1 MFQDNDY
8 IGIGFGQ
15 PLKST
20 STVGGGT
27 AGDDALSPFLWE
39 LTYSFKVNDG
49 VTVIPAIF
57 GGTDIQ
63 RQVMSGNID
72 EYASIRMRQGDTRIG
87 ESAAMPPDL
96 DASYLKLNLP
106 GSPLPANGLLAPQN
120 VNAAEATQKMIMSE
134 EQMFL
139 AQYLPAAGLSQLP
152 VGQPPLESG
161 KGKK

>member
-1 MFQDNDY
+1 MKKK
-8 IGIGFGQ
+8 
-15 PLKST
+15 KST
-20 STVGGGT
+20 TEKADQFLTGLGT
-27 AGDDALSPFLWE
+27 AGGAIGSPQLM
-39 LTYSFKVNDG
+39 G
-49 VTVIPAIF
+49 F

-63 RQVMSGNID
+63 NQVMSGNMD
-72 EYASIRMRQGDTRIG
+72 EYANIRMRQDEIKIG

-106 GSPLPANGLLAPQN
+106 GSPLPVNGLLAPQN
-120 VNAAEATQKMIMSE
+120 IIGAQQTQDMIRSE

-139 AQYLPAAGLSQLP
+139 ARFIPAAGLSKLP

>member
-1 MFQDNDY
+1 MKKK
-8 IGIGFGQ
+8 
-15 PLKST
+15 KST
-20 STVGGGT
+20 TEKADQFLTGLGT
-27 AGDDALSPFLWE
+27 AGGAIGSPQLM
-39 LTYSFKVNDG
+39 G
-49 VTVIPAIF
+49 F

-63 RQVMSGNID
+63 NQVMSGNMD
-72 EYASIRMRQGDTRIG
+72 EYANIRMRQDEIKIG

-106 GSPLPANGLLAPQN
+106 GSPLPTNGLLAPQN
-120 VNAAEATQKMIMSE
+120 IIGAQQTQDMIRSE

-139 AQYLPAAGLSQLP
+139 ARFIPAAGLSQLP

>member
-1 MFQDNDY
+1 MKKK
-8 IGIGFGQ
+8 
-15 PLKST
+15 KST
-20 STVGGGT
+20 TEKADQFLTGLGT
-27 AGDDALSPFLWE
+27 AGGAIGSPQLM
-39 LTYSFKVNDG
+39 G
-49 VTVIPAIF
+49 F

-63 RQVMSGNID
+63 NQVMSGNMD
-72 EYASIRMRQGDTRIG
+72 EYANIRMRQDEIKIG

-106 GSPLPANGLLAPQN
+106 GSPLPVNGLLAPRN
-120 VNAAEATQKMIMSE
+120 MVAAEQNQDMILSQ

-139 AQYLPAAGLSQLP
+139 ARFIPAAGLSQLP

>member
-1 MFQDNDY
+1 MKKKKKPSTNEKADQFLAGLGTAGGA
-8 IGIGFGQ
+8 IGSPQLIGFG
-15 PLKST
+15 
-20 STVGGGT
+20 
-27 AGDDALSPFLWE
+27 A
-39 LTYSFKVNDG
+39 
-49 VTVIPAIF
+49 
-57 GGTDIQ
+57 TDVQ
-63 RQVMSGNID
+63 NQVVSGNTD
-72 EYASIRMRQGDTRIG
+72 EYSNIRMRQEEIKIG

-106 GSPLPANGLLAPQN
+106 GSPLPTNGLLAPQN

>member
-1 MFQDNDY
+1 MKHK
-8 IGIGFGQ
+8 
-15 PLKST
+15 KST
-20 STVGGGT
+20 TEKADKFLSGLGT
-27 AGDDALSPFLWE
+27 AGGAIGSPQL
-39 LTYSFKVNDG
+39 VG
-49 VTVIPAIF
+49 F

-63 RQVMSGNID
+63 NQVMSGNVD
-72 EYASIRMRQGDTRIG
+72 EYANIRMRQEEIKIG

-106 GSPLPANGLLAPQN
+106 GSPLPVNGLLAPQN
-120 VNAAEATQKMIMSE
+120 IIGAQQTQDMIRSE

-139 AQYLPAAGLSQLP
+139 ARFIPAAGLSQLP